1 MDLRTLYDTSPWEW
15 PDGTDKILL
24 GILRDDRTD
33 QSDRLLAAELAGDST
48 VVNDE
53 LVDVLLSILRNDNA
67 PENLRGRAAIS
78 LGPALE
84 YADVDGFEEPG
95 AVPITEQTF
104 LKFKEALR
112 KLYADAD
119 DEDIVEAVYEAMS
132 MAGGFWGEG
141 DDGYEDDECS
151 NQL

>member
-1 MDLRTLYDTSPWEW
+1 MDLKTLYDTPPWEL
-15 PDGTDKILL
+15 PEGTDKILL

-48 VVNDE
+48 VANDE
-53 LVDVLLSILRNDNA
+53 LVDVLLSILRNGNA
-67 PENLRGRAAIS
+67 PENLRGQAAIS

-84 YADVDGFEEPG
+84 YADIDGFEEPG
-95 AVPITEQTF
+95 AAPITEQTF
-104 LKFKEALR
+104 RKIKETLH

-132 MAGGFWGEG
+132 IAGGFWGEG
-141 DDGYEDDECS
+141 DDEYEDDEF
-151 NQL
+151 LR